1 MKQRAEKILDILKDE
16 FPTAGC
22 ELNYDSDYHLLIAVI
37 LSAQCTDKRVNVVT
51 EELFKHYSSPQDFAS
66 AKQEDLEKLIYS
78 CGFYKNK
85 AKNIISASREIVN
98 VYGGQVPKDFEQ
110 LVSLS
115 GVGRKTANVVTSVA
129 FGGDGIAVDTHVFRV
144 SNRLS
149 LAKGKTPF
157 DVEKGLM
164 KVIPPSRRNEAHHL
178 LIFHGRYRC
187 KSLSPQCDGCKLI
200 NYCSYDK
207 KEKK

>member
-1 MKQRAEKILDILKDE
+1 MNERAEKILDILKDE

-37 LSAQCTDKRVNVVT
+37 LSAQCTDKRVNIVT
-51 EELFKHYSSPQDFAS
+51 EELFKHYSTPQDFAS
-66 AKQEDLEKLIYS
+66 AKQEDIEKLIYS

-85 AKNIISASREIVN
+85 AKNIINASREIVE
-98 VYGGQVPKDFEQ
+98 VHGGQVPKEFDK
-110 LVSLS
+110 LVALS

-157 DVEKGLM
+157 EVEKGLTE
-164 KVIPPSRRNEAHHL
+164 VIPPSRRSEAHHL

-187 KSLSPQCDGCKLI
+187 KSLSPLCDGCKLI

>member
-1 MKQRAEKILDILKDE
+1 MNERAEKILDILKDE

-37 LSAQCTDKRVNVVT
+37 LSAQCTDKRVNIVT

-66 AKQEDLEKLIYS
+66 AKQEDIEKLIYS

-85 AKNIISASREIVN
+85 AKNIISASREIVE
-98 VYGGQVPKDFEQ
+98 VHGGQVPKEFDK
-110 LVSLS
+110 LVALS

-157 DVEKGLM
+157 EVEKGLTE
-164 KVIPPSRRNEAHHL
+164 VIPPSRRSEAHHL

-187 KSLSPQCDGCKLI
+187 KSLSPLCDGCKLI